1 MNLQIEKSDML
12 EQETKDLNVKLIND
26 NNQITNLVN
35 ENTRLKSNIDELNK
49 SEMALNRSLDMFK
62 G

>member
-1 MNLQIEKSDML
+1 ML